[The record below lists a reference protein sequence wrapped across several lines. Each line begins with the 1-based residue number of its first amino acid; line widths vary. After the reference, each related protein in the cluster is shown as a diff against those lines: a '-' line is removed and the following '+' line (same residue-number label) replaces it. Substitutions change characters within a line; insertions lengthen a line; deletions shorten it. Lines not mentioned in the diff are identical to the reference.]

1 MNWGYKLLV
10 LYVSFALMML
20 YMVFRA
26 NNTKFDL
33 VSDKYY
39 QDELNYQQLIDAS
52 KNNNGDM
59 TSVFKKEN
67 DILSITIPTS
77 LHNKYDSSV
86 VLLYCPQNAKFDKQY
101 TYRNSNEFIY
111 TLEKQKLPLSNYQYK
126 LFVYSKGKI
135 LFYQEQ

>member
-20 YMVFRA
+20 YMVSRA
-26 NNTKFDL
+26 NNTKCDL

-59 TSVFKKEN
+59 TSVFKNEN
-67 DILSITIPTS
+67 DILSITVPQS
-77 LHNKYDSSV
+77 LRNKFDSSV
-86 VLLYCPQNAKFDKQY
+86 VLLYCPQNATFDKQY
-101 TYRNSNEFIY
+101 VYTNPTEFIY